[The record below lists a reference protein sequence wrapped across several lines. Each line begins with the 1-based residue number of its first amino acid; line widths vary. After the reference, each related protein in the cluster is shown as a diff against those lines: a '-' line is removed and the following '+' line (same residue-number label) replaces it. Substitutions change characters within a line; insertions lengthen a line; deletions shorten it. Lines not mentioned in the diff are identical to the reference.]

1 MNMNYYKLVASFIF
15 IIFFIT
21 GCAQPGKKVKGF
33 KHDTPL
39 ISGVSCLN
47 PLTFLPG

>member
-1 MNMNYYKLVASFIF
+1 MKMNYYKLILSFIF

-33 KHDTPL
+33 EQIILGGKLQEDKNGRSL
-39 ISGVSCLN
+39 
-47 PLTFLPG
+47 